1 LLAATAA
8 EQADGRPA
16 LEAVPTPEAEAE
28 AEVETEPV
36 EAPKEVASK
45 A

>member
-1 LLAATAA
+1 VVT
-8 EQADGRPA
+8 G
-16 LEAVPTPEAEAE
+16 PESEAE